1 MPKGK
6 VPKPSAETLRR
17 LKRRMHILKDRGI
30 IDKPTIRREVAK
42 SEAKYWLAK
51 AKEWKPGTFE
61 ACGSAEFRAQMA
73 RTVNKMAVLLDR
85 LEKVKTSVKRRR
97 IIKQLS
103 EIKFAFPEIEAKI
116 PLEKRMDLEAVRL
129 AVFDKLRELTL
140 NKKLPDAERI
150 EALRAFVK
158 LAGQNAPEALIKM
171 IKKSDRLLK
180 KEIIRLLSKRG
191 DVTTLETIE
200 KKMLR
205 SKDLNLKLIGLNILS
220 NSPNLLAIVELARA
234 IKFPRFEV
242 KQVPERMLRR
252 RKEELVQIIADQA
265 TLEKLTKDAR
275 ALFERMQREFERV
288 SGKKLDLYTNIFV
301 VGMTA
306 RAIKQWF
313 MRFGE
318 NPFITVEFRQGLAK
332 ELALHIVNLKRL
344 SKEFGRPEEFNFA
357 IRNLQEAIREI
368 AKERG

>member
-1 MPKGK
+1 MPRRK
-6 VPKPSAETLRR
+6 VPKPSPETLRR
-17 LKRRMHILKDRGI
+17 LKRRILILKDRGT
-30 IDKPTIRREVAK
+30 IDKPTIRRKVAK
-42 SEAKYWLAK
+42 AEANHWLTK

-61 ACGSAEFRAQMA
+61 AGGSAEFRAQMA
-73 RTVNKMAVLLDR
+73 RTANKMAVLLDR
-85 LEKVKTSVKRRR
+85 LEKAKTSVKRRK

-103 EIKFAFPEIEAKI
+103 EIRFAFPEIEGKI
-116 PLEKRMDLEAVRL
+116 PLEKRMSPEAVKL

-150 EALRAFVK
+150 EALRAFAK
-158 LAGQNAPEALIKM
+158 LVGQNAPEALIKM
-171 IKKSDRLLK
+171 IKESDRPLK
-180 KEIIRLLSKRG
+180 KEIIRLLAKRG
-191 DVTTLETIE
+191 DVATLETIE

-205 SKDLNLKLIGLNILS
+205 SGDLNLKLIGLNILS
-220 NSPNLLAIVELARA
+220 NSPSLLAIMELARA

-242 KQVPERMLRR
+242 KQVPERTLQR
-252 RKEELVQIIADQA
+252 RKKELVQIIADQA
-265 TLEKLTKDAR
+265 TFEKLTKEAR
-275 ALFERMQREFERV
+275 ALFEKMQRELERV

-301 VGMTA
+301 LGMTA

-313 MRFGE
+313 IKFGE

-344 SKEFGRPEEFNFA
+344 SKGFGKPEDFNFA
-357 IRNLQEAIREI
+357 IRNLQEAIEEI